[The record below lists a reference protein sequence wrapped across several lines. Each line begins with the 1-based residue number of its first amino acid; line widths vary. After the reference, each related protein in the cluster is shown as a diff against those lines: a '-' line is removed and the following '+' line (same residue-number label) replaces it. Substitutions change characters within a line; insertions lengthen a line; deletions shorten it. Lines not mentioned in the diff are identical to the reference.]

1 MPADSGHRAV
11 LCKFCEHWYIRPC
24 TDATQA
30 KCPNMI
36 AKRGP
41 TSGAAQASIRHHYIP
56 VFYLKRWRRDDRKI
70 YEFSRRYELI
80 HTKRIYPVQTGFVD
94 RLYEM
99 KGVPSGNRG

>member
-1 MPADSGHRAV
+1 
-11 LCKFCEHWYIRPC
+11 
-24 TDATQA
+24 
-30 KCPNMI
+30 MI